1 LHGPA
6 DLALLSDFDA
16 HPISPHATLIL
27 VEAPMLEALLVLVT
41 LYFTPALIALVRG
54 HHSGDLRP

>member
-1 LHGPA
+1 
-6 DLALLSDFDA
+6 
-16 HPISPHATLIL
+16 
-27 VEAPMLEALLVLVT
+27 MLEALLVLVT